1 MDDDVREALE
11 RNAGCDRGAGEG
23 RTPAA
28 RREAKAEVAA
38 EREDLEDALRR
49 EGYKFTRKDLDSL
62 AEARD
67 EERLRRMLAKI
78 KAEADEEIDEP
89 ELDDEGNPVVK
100 PKPKPKAK
108 TKPGEKDE
116 LEEWT

>member
-1 MDDDVREALE
+1 MDDDVREALDE
-11 RNAGCDRGAGEG
+11 MQDAIAALGKA

-78 KAEADEEIDEP
+78 KAEEDEGIDEP
-89 ELDDEGNPVVK
+89 ELDDEGKPVAK
-100 PKPKPKAK
+100 QKAK
-108 TKPGEKDE
+108 KPAGDKDE